1 MVSTYGIQTNDGIY
15 EIKQLTADSLP
26 SKVDPPACLQGRR
39 ITVYNTCDNTEE
51 THPVT
56 ESLKLLKLAHQITF
70 DFGGSFFEGYLRRP
84 DYQPSLVLLDNGE
97 QKEPKLSFDL
107 NKTVFEWVNDVQL
120 RIVSS
125 NKDMGEKYYIDTLK
139 AVHPIF
145 EKSSK
150 FTPVYKTFDQS
161 VGNLKMLCTHDQSD
175 AKDELLTSMIT
186 SISTNDSQT
195 AHNHPFIVIEG
206 LDATGKSTMSVNLAK
221 YLNANIMTTPPASV
235 KHIRKEFDVY
245 SELCRRSFFAYSNY
259 LAAEEIR
266 ELLKEKMVVLDRYWH
281 STTAYS
287 IAKDAGDG
295 IDKHLPPPGD
305 DLYKWPEDLL
315 KPSAII
321 FLKTKEGERDRRMME
336 RDEVSAEEMQL
347 KESSLFRNRIL
358 EVYRRIGFGDRW
370 IEVDTGGTRE
380 ESLMKAIDG
389 LKRIS
394 VI

>member
-1 MVSTYGIQTNDGIY
+1 MVSTYGVQTNGGIY
-15 EIKQLTADSLP
+15 EIKQLTPDSLP
-26 SKVDPPACLQGRR
+26 TKVVPPACLQGKR
-39 ITVYNTCDNTEE
+39 IIVYNPCGNTEE

-56 ESLKLLKLAHQITF
+56 ESLKLWKLAHQITF
-70 DFGGSFFEGYLRRP
+70 DFGGRFFEGYLRTP
-84 DYQPSLVLLDNGE
+84 YYQPSIVLLENGE
-97 QKEPKLSFDL
+97 QKPKLSLDL
-107 NKTVFEWVNDVQL
+107 NKTVFEWINDVEL

-125 NKDMGEKYYIDTLK
+125 NKDMDGKYYIDTLK
-139 AVHPIF
+139 TVHPIF

-150 FTPVYKTFDQS
+150 FTPVYKTFDQA
-161 VGNLKMLCTHDQSD
+161 VGNLKMLCSHDQSV

-186 SISTNDSQT
+186 SISSNDSQK
-195 AHNHPFIVIEG
+195 APKHPFIVIEG
-206 LDATGKSTMSVNLAK
+206 LDATGKSTMSANLAK

-295 IDKHLPPPGD
+295 IDEHLPPRGD

-321 FLKTKEGERDRRMME
+321 FLKTKERERDRRMME

-389 LKRIS
+389 LKQIG
-394 VI
+394 VV